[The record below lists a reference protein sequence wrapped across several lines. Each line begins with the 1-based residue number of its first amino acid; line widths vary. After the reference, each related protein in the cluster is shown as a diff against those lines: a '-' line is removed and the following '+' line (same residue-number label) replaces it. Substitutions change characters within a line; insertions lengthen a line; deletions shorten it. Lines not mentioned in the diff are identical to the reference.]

1 MKIKGNRFVTSILAA
16 SMLSGTF
23 FVPASAGE
31 LEGESAIAG
40 MAVTLNNYYAGEET
54 PDEAILDYLV
64 PKAQATSE
72 AESETETEEPKTE
85 EPKTVMAATVAV
97 TSDASNVGLV
107 SAAGYLNVREQPST
121 GSVTVG
127 RLFSNCQVNIKS
139 SVNNSEGSWYRITCG
154 DVEGYVSAAYVLVGT
169 AAKTAEDNIQNRY
182 AVVTADQL
190 NVRDSASDSANV
202 VGTVY
207 KDEEYAIIEDQGDFV
222 KIHIANDEVGYVS
235 KSGITIKTQFAQA
248 QKVDNEFVSQELEN
262 FMIDIN
268 YSRNVYE
275 QAMAEGTGEG
285 YYRAYAAIVYAAEL
299 LGYYSEFAADSGLE
313 DLAATSKQEQES
325 ALALADAAYKL
336 ASDSGYFTQ
345 VAESVASSEAAA
357 ESSAAAESVQ
367 ETQTQPS
374 TDASSEGNT
383 TSNTAETTA
392 PSSSASDETISVEV
406 PTAASVT
413 GIEACY
419 QGGTKYVGDVV
430 YTAELFVRV
439 SYSDGTV
446 KDIYDGWYSP
456 QVGMTL
462 KQEGYNVVTMYY
474 GDFSSNLE
482 VYANPAPET
491 QPAAPET
498 QPAAPETQPAAPAPA
513 PETQPAAPETQ
524 PAAPETQPAA
534 PAPAPETQPA
544 APETQPAAPAPA
556 PSGNGQSIVDYAM
569 QWVGQCN
576 YVWGGTNLTPGGGVD
591 CSGFTM
597 NVYAAFGISLPHYS
611 GEQINYGQAVSYE
624 QLQPGDLICFSGHVG
639 IYIGGGM
646 MVHAASAERGIVV
659 DNVFYNKQPIG
670 YRRLV
675 QIIKI
680 QGRLSELTGGLIFV
694 YYNRKKRIH

>member
-16 SMLSGTF
+16 SMLSGAF

-72 AESETETEEPKTE
+72 AESETETE

-190 NVRDSASDSANV
+190 NVRDSASDSAKV

-222 KIHIANDEVGYVS
+222 KIHISNDEVGYVS

-357 ESSAAAESVQ
+357 ESSAAESVQ
-367 ETQTQPS
+367 ETQAQPS

-383 TSNTAETTA
+383 TNGTGESAA

-406 PTAASVT
+406 PTVASVT

-482 VYANPAPET
+482 VYANPAPTQAT
-491 QPAAPET
+491 QPA
-498 QPAAPETQPAAPAPA
+498 A

-534 PAPAPETQPA
+534 PETQPAAPETQPA
-544 APETQPAAPAPA
+544 APETQPAAPAPAPA

-611 GEQINYGQAVSYE
+611 GSQIDYGQAVSYE
-624 QLQPGDLICFSGHVG
+624 QLQPGDLICFPGHVG

-675 QIIKI
+675 
-680 QGRLSELTGGLIFV
+680 
-694 YYNRKKRIH
+694 

>member
-1 MKIKGNRFVTSILAA
+1 
-16 SMLSGTF
+16 
-23 FVPASAGE
+23 
-31 LEGESAIAG
+31 
-40 MAVTLNNYYAGEET
+40 
-54 PDEAILDYLV
+54 
-64 PKAQATSE
+64 
-72 AESETETEEPKTE
+72 
-85 EPKTVMAATVAV
+85 MAATVAV

-357 ESSAAAESVQ
+357 ESSAAESVQ

-498 QPAAPETQPAAPAPA
+498 QPAAPAPA

-524 PAAPETQPAA
+524 PAAP
-534 PAPAPETQPA
+534 
-544 APETQPAAPAPA
+544 APAPA

-624 QLQPGDLICFSGHVG
+624 QLQPGDLICFSGHVA

-675 QIIKI
+675 
-680 QGRLSELTGGLIFV
+680 
-694 YYNRKKRIH
+694 

>member
-72 AESETETEEPKTE
+72 AESETETE

-357 ESSAAAESVQ
+357 ESVQ

-482 VYANPAPET
+482 VYANPAPTQAT

-624 QLQPGDLICFSGHVG
+624 QLQPGDLICFSGHVA

-675 QIIKI
+675 
-680 QGRLSELTGGLIFV
+680 
-694 YYNRKKRIH
+694 

>member
-72 AESETETEEPKTE
+72 SESETETE

-357 ESSAAAESVQ
+357 ESSAAESVQ

-374 TDASSEGNT
+374 TDASSEGNVT
-383 TSNTAETTA
+383 NGTGETAA

-406 PTAASVT
+406 PTVASVT

-482 VYANPAPET
+482 VYANPAPTQAT

-544 APETQPAAPAPA
+544 APAPAPA

-624 QLQPGDLICFSGHVG
+624 QLQPGDLICFSGHVA

-675 QIIKI
+675 
-680 QGRLSELTGGLIFV
+680 
-694 YYNRKKRIH
+694 

>member
-357 ESSAAAESVQ
+357 ESSSAAESVQ

-534 PAPAPETQPA
+534 PAPAP
-544 APETQPAAPAPA
+544 A

-624 QLQPGDLICFSGHVG
+624 QLQPGDLICFSGHVA

-675 QIIKI
+675 
-680 QGRLSELTGGLIFV
+680 
-694 YYNRKKRIH
+694 

>member
-72 AESETETEEPKTE
+72 AESETETE

-482 VYANPAPET
+482 VYANPAPTQAT

-498 QPAAPETQPAAPAPA
+498 QPAAPAPAPETQPAAPAPAPETQPAAPAPA

-524 PAAPETQPAA
+524 PAAP
-534 PAPAPETQPA
+534 
-544 APETQPAAPAPA
+544 APAPA

-675 QIIKI
+675 
-680 QGRLSELTGGLIFV
+680 
-694 YYNRKKRIH
+694 

>member
-72 AESETETEEPKTE
+72 AESETETE

-357 ESSAAAESVQ
+357 ESVQ

-524 PAAPETQPAA
+524 PAAP
-534 PAPAPETQPA
+534 
-544 APETQPAAPAPA
+544 APAPA

-624 QLQPGDLICFSGHVG
+624 QLQPGDLICFSGHVA

-675 QIIKI
+675 
-680 QGRLSELTGGLIFV
+680 
-694 YYNRKKRIH
+694 

>member
-72 AESETETEEPKTE
+72 AESETETE

-190 NVRDSASDSANV
+190 NVRDSASDSAKV

-222 KIHIANDEVGYVS
+222 KIHISNDEVGYVS

-357 ESSAAAESVQ
+357 ESSAAESVQ
-367 ETQTQPS
+367 ETQAQPS

-383 TSNTAETTA
+383 TNGTGESAA

-406 PTAASVT
+406 PTVASVT

-482 VYANPAPET
+482 VYANPAPTQAT

-498 QPAAPETQPAAPAPA
+498 QPAAPETQPAAP
-513 PETQPAAPETQ
+513 
-524 PAAPETQPAA
+524 
-534 PAPAPETQPA
+534 
-544 APETQPAAPAPA
+544 APAPA

-675 QIIKI
+675 
-680 QGRLSELTGGLIFV
+680 
-694 YYNRKKRIH
+694 

>member
-72 AESETETEEPKTE
+72 AESETETE

-357 ESSAAAESVQ
+357 ESSAAESVQ

-383 TSNTAETTA
+383 TSNTDETTA

-406 PTAASVT
+406 PTVASVT

-482 VYANPAPET
+482 VYANPAPTQAT

-498 QPAAPETQPAAPAPA
+498 QPAAPETQPAAPA

-544 APETQPAAPAPA
+544 APETQPTPAPAPA

-611 GEQINYGQAVSYE
+611 GSQINYGQAVSYE
-624 QLQPGDLICFSGHVG
+624 QLQPGDLICFPGHVG

-675 QIIKI
+675 
-680 QGRLSELTGGLIFV
+680 
-694 YYNRKKRIH
+694 

>member
-72 AESETETEEPKTE
+72 AESETETE

-357 ESSAAAESVQ
+357 ESSAAESVQ
-367 ETQTQPS
+367 ETQAQPS
-374 TDASSEGNT
+374 TDASSEGNVT
-383 TSNTAETTA
+383 NGTGETAA
-392 PSSSASDETISVEV
+392 PSSSVSDETISVEV
-406 PTAASVT
+406 PTVASVT

-482 VYANPAPET
+482 VYANPAPTQATQPAAPET

-544 APETQPAAPAPA
+544 APAPAPA

-624 QLQPGDLICFSGHVG
+624 QLQPGDLICFSGHVA

-675 QIIKI
+675 
-680 QGRLSELTGGLIFV
+680 
-694 YYNRKKRIH
+694 

>member
-72 AESETETEEPKTE
+72 AESETETE

-357 ESSAAAESVQ
+357 ESSAAESVQ

-374 TDASSEGNT
+374 TDASSEGNVT
-383 TSNTAETTA
+383 NGTGETAA

-406 PTAASVT
+406 PTVASVT

-482 VYANPAPET
+482 VYANPAPTQAT

-524 PAAPETQPAA
+524 PAVPETQPAAPETQPAA

-544 APETQPAAPAPA
+544 APAPAPA

-611 GEQINYGQAVSYE
+611 GSQIDYGQAVSYE
-624 QLQPGDLICFSGHVG
+624 QLQPGDLICFSGHVA

-675 QIIKI
+675 
-680 QGRLSELTGGLIFV
+680 
-694 YYNRKKRIH
+694 

>member
-357 ESSAAAESVQ
+357 ESSAAESVQ

-482 VYANPAPET
+482 VYANPAPTQAT

-624 QLQPGDLICFSGHVG
+624 QLQPGDLICFSGHVA

-675 QIIKI
+675 
-680 QGRLSELTGGLIFV
+680 
-694 YYNRKKRIH
+694 

>member
-72 AESETETEEPKTE
+72 AESETETE

-357 ESSAAAESVQ
+357 ESSAAESVQ

-374 TDASSEGNT
+374 TDASSEGNVT
-383 TSNTAETTA
+383 NGTGETAA

-406 PTAASVT
+406 PTVASVT

-482 VYANPAPET
+482 VYANPAPTQAT

-534 PAPAPETQPA
+534 PETQPAAPETQPAAPAPAPETQPA
-544 APETQPAAPAPA
+544 APETQPAAPAPAPA

-675 QIIKI
+675 
-680 QGRLSELTGGLIFV
+680 
-694 YYNRKKRIH
+694 

>member
-23 FVPASAGE
+23 FAPASAGE

-222 KIHIANDEVGYVS
+222 KIHISNDEVGYVS

-357 ESSAAAESVQ
+357 ESSAAESVQ

-374 TDASSEGNT
+374 TDASSEGNVT
-383 TSNTAETTA
+383 NGTGETAA

-482 VYANPAPET
+482 VYANPAPTQAT

-513 PETQPAAPETQ
+513 PETQPAAPA
-524 PAAPETQPAA
+524 PAPETQPAA

-544 APETQPAAPAPA
+544 APETQPAAPAPAPA

-675 QIIKI
+675 
-680 QGRLSELTGGLIFV
+680 
-694 YYNRKKRIH
+694 

>member
-248 QKVDNEFVSQELEN
+248 QKVDNEFVSQALEN

-556 PSGNGQSIVDYAM
+556 PAPSGNGQSIVDYAM

-624 QLQPGDLICFSGHVG
+624 QLQPGDLICFSGHVA

-675 QIIKI
+675 
-680 QGRLSELTGGLIFV
+680 
-694 YYNRKKRIH
+694 

>member
-357 ESSAAAESVQ
+357 ESSAAESVQ
-367 ETQTQPS
+367 ETQAQPS

-383 TSNTAETTA
+383 TNGTGESAA

-406 PTAASVT
+406 PTVASVT

-482 VYANPAPET
+482 VYANPAPTQAT
-491 QPAAPET
+491 QPA
-498 QPAAPETQPAAPAPA
+498 A

-534 PAPAPETQPA
+534 PETQPAAPETQPA
-544 APETQPAAPAPA
+544 APETQPAAPETQPAAPAPAPA

-611 GEQINYGQAVSYE
+611 GSQIDYGQAVSYE
-624 QLQPGDLICFSGHVG
+624 QLQPGDLICFPGHVG

-675 QIIKI
+675 
-680 QGRLSELTGGLIFV
+680 
-694 YYNRKKRIH
+694 

>member
-72 AESETETEEPKTE
+72 AESETETE

-357 ESSAAAESVQ
+357 ESSAAESVQ

-406 PTAASVT
+406 PTVASVT

-556 PSGNGQSIVDYAM
+556 PAPSGNGQSIVDYAM

-675 QIIKI
+675 
-680 QGRLSELTGGLIFV
+680 
-694 YYNRKKRIH
+694 

>member
-72 AESETETEEPKTE
+72 AESETETE

-357 ESSAAAESVQ
+357 ESSAAESVQ

-374 TDASSEGNT
+374 TDASSEGNVT
-383 TSNTAETTA
+383 NGTGETAA

-406 PTAASVT
+406 PTVASVT

-462 KQEGYNVVTMYY
+462 KQEGYNVVTMYS

-482 VYANPAPET
+482 VYANPAPTQAT

-544 APETQPAAPAPA
+544 APAPAPA

-624 QLQPGDLICFSGHVG
+624 QLQPGDLICFSGHVA

-675 QIIKI
+675 
-680 QGRLSELTGGLIFV
+680 
-694 YYNRKKRIH
+694 

>member
-1 MKIKGNRFVTSILAA
+1 
-16 SMLSGTF
+16 
-23 FVPASAGE
+23 
-31 LEGESAIAG
+31 
-40 MAVTLNNYYAGEET
+40 
-54 PDEAILDYLV
+54 
-64 PKAQATSE
+64 
-72 AESETETEEPKTE
+72 
-85 EPKTVMAATVAV
+85 MAATVAV

-374 TDASSEGNT
+374 TDASSEGNVT
-383 TSNTAETTA
+383 NGTGETAA

-498 QPAAPETQPAAPAPA
+498 QPAAPAPA

-524 PAAPETQPAA
+524 PAAP
-534 PAPAPETQPA
+534 
-544 APETQPAAPAPA
+544 APAPA

-624 QLQPGDLICFSGHVG
+624 QLQPGDLICFSGHVA

-675 QIIKI
+675 
-680 QGRLSELTGGLIFV
+680 
-694 YYNRKKRIH
+694 

>member
-72 AESETETEEPKTE
+72 AESETETE

-357 ESSAAAESVQ
+357 ESVQ

-482 VYANPAPET
+482 VYANPAPTQAT

-498 QPAAPETQPAAPAPA
+498 QPAAPETQPAAPA

-624 QLQPGDLICFSGHVG
+624 QLQPGDLICFSGHVA

-675 QIIKI
+675 
-680 QGRLSELTGGLIFV
+680 
-694 YYNRKKRIH
+694 

>member
-357 ESSAAAESVQ
+357 ESSSAAESVQ

-498 QPAAPETQPAAPAPA
+498 QPAAPETQPAAPETQPAA
-513 PETQPAAPETQ
+513 PETQPPAPETQ

-544 APETQPAAPAPA
+544 APETQPAAPAPAPA

-675 QIIKI
+675 
-680 QGRLSELTGGLIFV
+680 
-694 YYNRKKRIH
+694 

>member
-16 SMLSGTF
+16 SMLSGAF

-72 AESETETEEPKTE
+72 AESETETE

-190 NVRDSASDSANV
+190 NVRDSASDSAKV

-222 KIHIANDEVGYVS
+222 KIHISNDEVGYVS

-357 ESSAAAESVQ
+357 ESSAAESVQ
-367 ETQTQPS
+367 ETQAQPS

-383 TSNTAETTA
+383 TNGTGETAA

-406 PTAASVT
+406 PTVAAVT

-482 VYANPAPET
+482 VYANPAPTQAT
-491 QPAAPET
+491 QPA
-498 QPAAPETQPAAPAPA
+498 A

-534 PAPAPETQPA
+534 PETQPAAPETQPA
-544 APETQPAAPAPA
+544 APETQPAAPETQPAAPAPAPA

-611 GEQINYGQAVSYE
+611 GSQINYGQAVSYE
-624 QLQPGDLICFSGHVG
+624 QLQPGDLICFPGHVG

-646 MVHAASAERGIVV
+646 MVHAASEERGIVV

-675 QIIKI
+675 
-680 QGRLSELTGGLIFV
+680 
-694 YYNRKKRIH
+694 

>member
-23 FVPASAGE
+23 FAPASAGE

-357 ESSAAAESVQ
+357 ESSAAESVQ

-374 TDASSEGNT
+374 TDASSEGNVT
-383 TSNTAETTA
+383 NGTGETAA

-439 SYSDGTV
+439 SFSDGTV

-482 VYANPAPET
+482 VYANPAPTQAT

-513 PETQPAAPETQ
+513 PETQPAAPA
-524 PAAPETQPAA
+524 PAPETQPAA

-544 APETQPAAPAPA
+544 APETQPAAPAPAPA

-675 QIIKI
+675 
-680 QGRLSELTGGLIFV
+680 
-694 YYNRKKRIH
+694 

>member
-72 AESETETEEPKTE
+72 AESETETE

-624 QLQPGDLICFSGHVG
+624 QLQPGDLICFSGHVA

-675 QIIKI
+675 
-680 QGRLSELTGGLIFV
+680 
-694 YYNRKKRIH
+694 

>member
-23 FVPASAGE
+23 FAPASAGE

-357 ESSAAAESVQ
+357 ESSAAESVQ

-374 TDASSEGNT
+374 TDASSEGNVT
-383 TSNTAETTA
+383 NGTGETAA

-482 VYANPAPET
+482 VYANPAPTQAT

-513 PETQPAAPETQ
+513 PETQPAAPA
-524 PAAPETQPAA
+524 PAPETQPAA

-544 APETQPAAPAPA
+544 APETQPAAPTPAPA

-675 QIIKI
+675 
-680 QGRLSELTGGLIFV
+680 
-694 YYNRKKRIH
+694 

>member
-72 AESETETEEPKTE
+72 AESETETE

-357 ESSAAAESVQ
+357 ESSAAESVQ

-374 TDASSEGNT
+374 TDASSEGNVT
-383 TSNTAETTA
+383 NGTGETAA

-406 PTAASVT
+406 PTVASVT

-482 VYANPAPET
+482 VYANPAPTQAT
-491 QPAAPET
+491 QPA
-498 QPAAPETQPAAPAPA
+498 A

-534 PAPAPETQPA
+534 PETQPAAPETQPA
-544 APETQPAAPAPA
+544 APETQPAAPETQPTPAPAPA

-611 GEQINYGQAVSYE
+611 GAQINYGQAVSYE

-675 QIIKI
+675 
-680 QGRLSELTGGLIFV
+680 
-694 YYNRKKRIH
+694 

>member
-72 AESETETEEPKTE
+72 AESETETE

-313 DLAATSKQEQES
+313 DLAATSRQEQES

-482 VYANPAPET
+482 VYANPAPTQAT

-675 QIIKI
+675 
-680 QGRLSELTGGLIFV
+680 
-694 YYNRKKRIH
+694 

>member
-72 AESETETEEPKTE
+72 AESETETE

-357 ESSAAAESVQ
+357 ESSAAESVQ

-374 TDASSEGNT
+374 TDASSEGNVT
-383 TSNTAETTA
+383 NGTGETAA

-406 PTAASVT
+406 PTVASVT

-498 QPAAPETQPAAPAPA
+498 QPAAPETQPAAPAP
-513 PETQPAAPETQ
+513 ETQPAAPETQ

-544 APETQPAAPAPA
+544 APETQPTPAPAPA

-675 QIIKI
+675 
-680 QGRLSELTGGLIFV
+680 
-694 YYNRKKRIH
+694 

>member
-72 AESETETEEPKTE
+72 AESETETE

-190 NVRDSASDSANV
+190 NVRDSASDSAKV

-222 KIHIANDEVGYVS
+222 KIHISNDEVGYVS

-357 ESSAAAESVQ
+357 ESSAAESVQ
-367 ETQTQPS
+367 ETQAQPS

-383 TSNTAETTA
+383 TNGTGESAA

-406 PTAASVT
+406 PTVASVT

-482 VYANPAPET
+482 VYANPAPTQAT
-491 QPAAPET
+491 QPA
-498 QPAAPETQPAAPAPA
+498 A

-534 PAPAPETQPA
+534 PETQPAAPETQPA
-544 APETQPAAPAPA
+544 APETQPAAPETQPAAPAPAPA

-624 QLQPGDLICFSGHVG
+624 QLQPGDLICFSGHVA

-675 QIIKI
+675 
-680 QGRLSELTGGLIFV
+680 
-694 YYNRKKRIH
+694 

>member
-72 AESETETEEPKTE
+72 AESETETE

-406 PTAASVT
+406 PTAACVT

-482 VYANPAPET
+482 VYANPAPTQAT

-544 APETQPAAPAPA
+544 SPETQPAAPAPA

-624 QLQPGDLICFSGHVG
+624 QLQPGDLICFSGHVA

-675 QIIKI
+675 
-680 QGRLSELTGGLIFV
+680 
-694 YYNRKKRIH
+694 

>member
-72 AESETETEEPKTE
+72 AESETETE

-190 NVRDSASDSANV
+190 NVRDSASDSAKV

-222 KIHIANDEVGYVS
+222 KIHISNDEVGYVS

-357 ESSAAAESVQ
+357 ESSAAESVQ
-367 ETQTQPS
+367 ETQAQPS

-383 TSNTAETTA
+383 TNGTGESAA

-406 PTAASVT
+406 PTVASVT

-482 VYANPAPET
+482 VYANPAPTQAT
-491 QPAAPET
+491 QPA
-498 QPAAPETQPAAPAPA
+498 A

-534 PAPAPETQPA
+534 P
-544 APETQPAAPAPA
+544 APAPA

-611 GEQINYGQAVSYE
+611 GSQINYGQAVSYE
-624 QLQPGDLICFSGHVG
+624 QLQPGDLICFPGHVG

-675 QIIKI
+675 
-680 QGRLSELTGGLIFV
+680 
-694 YYNRKKRIH
+694 

>member
-72 AESETETEEPKTE
+72 AESETETE

-498 QPAAPETQPAAPAPA
+498 QPAAPETQPAAP
-513 PETQPAAPETQ
+513 ETQPAAPETQ
-524 PAAPETQPAA
+524 PTVPETQPAQPTGNIRVTNVA
-534 PAPAPETQPA
+534 LSSDLTQYTLNLCSQYGVDSSVIFSVMYHESHFNA
-544 APETQPAAPAPA
+544 GAT
-556 PSGNGQSIVDYAM
+556 SGSGAQGLM
-569 QWVGQCN
+569 QIIPRYSASRMAKLGV
-576 YVWGGTNLTPGGGVD
+576 TNLYDPASNILVGIDLLAEYYYTYGSWNQALTAYRTGNAGND
-591 CSGFTM
+591 SA
-597 NVYAAFGISLPHYS
+597 YAATILG
-611 GEQINYGQAVSYE
+611 N
-624 QLQPGDLICFSGHVG
+624 VG
-639 IYIGGGM
+639 M
-646 MVHAASAERGIVV
+646 
-659 DNVFYNKQPIG
+659 FQ
-670 YRRLV
+670 
-675 QIIKI
+675 
-680 QGRLSELTGGLIFV
+680 TV
-694 YYNRKKRIH
+694 YYE

>member
-72 AESETETEEPKTE
+72 AESETETE

-357 ESSAAAESVQ
+357 ESSAAESVQ

-374 TDASSEGNT
+374 TDASSEGNVT
-383 TSNTAETTA
+383 NGTGETAA

-406 PTAASVT
+406 PTVASVT

-482 VYANPAPET
+482 VYANPAPTQAT

-611 GEQINYGQAVSYE
+611 GSQINYGQAVSYE

-675 QIIKI
+675 
-680 QGRLSELTGGLIFV
+680 
-694 YYNRKKRIH
+694 

>member
-16 SMLSGTF
+16 SMLSGMCL
-23 FVPASAGE
+23 VPASAGE

-40 MAVTLNNYYAGEET
+40 MAVSLNNYYAGEET

-64 PKAQATSE
+64 PLAQASSE
-72 AESETETEEPKTE
+72 AETESETETE

-127 RLFSNCQVNIKS
+127 RLFSNCQVSILD
-139 SVNNSEGSWYRITCG
+139 SVNNSEGSWYHITCG
-154 DVEGYVSAAYVLVGT
+154 DVEGYVSASYVLVGS

-182 AVVTADQL
+182 AVVTVDQL
-190 NVRDSASDSANV
+190 NVRDSASENAKV

-222 KIHIANDEVGYVS
+222 KIHISNDEVGYVS
-235 KSGITIKTQFAQA
+235 KTGITIKTQFAQA
-248 QKVDNEFVSQELEN
+248 QKVDDEFVSQELDN

-299 LGYYSEFAADSGLE
+299 LGYYSDFASDSGLA
-313 DLAATSKQEQES
+313 DLAETSKQEQDS
-325 ALALADAAYKL
+325 ALALADAAYQL
-336 ASDSGYFTQ
+336 AADSGYFTQ
-345 VAESVASSEAAA
+345 VAESVASSEVATAA
-357 ESSAAAESVQ
+357 
-367 ETQTQPS
+367 S
-374 TDASSEGNT
+374 TEGANGNGDASAS
-383 TSNTAETTA
+383 TSA
-392 PSSSASDETISVEV
+392 ASDETISVAV
-406 PTAASVT
+406 PTVASVT

-419 QGGTKYVGDVV
+419 QGGIKYVGDVI

-446 KDIYDGWYSP
+446 KDVYDGWYSP

-462 KQEGYNVVTMYY
+462 KQEGYNTVTMYY
-474 GDFSSNLE
+474 GDYSSNLE
-482 VYANPAPET
+482 VYANPAPVQPTET
-491 QPAAPET
+491 PTEPSVAPTEAQPAPTEA
-498 QPAAPETQPAAPAPA
+498 QPAPTEAQPAPTEAQPAPTEAQPAPA
-513 PETQPAAPETQ
+513 PT
-524 PAAPETQPAA
+524 
-534 PAPAPETQPA
+534 
-544 APETQPAAPAPA
+544 
-556 PSGNGQSIVDYAM
+556 PSASGQSIVDYAM

-611 GEQINYGQAVSYE
+611 GAQLNYGQAVSYE
-624 QLQPGDLICFSGHVG
+624 QLQPGDLICFSGHVA

-675 QIIKI
+675 
-680 QGRLSELTGGLIFV
+680 
-694 YYNRKKRIH
+694 

>member
-1 MKIKGNRFVTSILAA
+1 MKIKGNKFVTSILAA

-72 AESETETEEPKTE
+72 AESETETE

-357 ESSAAAESVQ
+357 ESSAAESVQ

-498 QPAAPETQPAAPAPA
+498 QPAAPETQPVAPAPA

-544 APETQPAAPAPA
+544 APETQPAAPAPAPA

-675 QIIKI
+675 
-680 QGRLSELTGGLIFV
+680 
-694 YYNRKKRIH
+694 

>member
-72 AESETETEEPKTE
+72 AESETETE

-190 NVRDSASDSANV
+190 NVRDSASDSAKV

-222 KIHIANDEVGYVS
+222 KIHISNDEVGYVS

-357 ESSAAAESVQ
+357 ESSAAESVQ
-367 ETQTQPS
+367 ETQAQPS

-383 TSNTAETTA
+383 TNGTGESAA

-406 PTAASVT
+406 PTVAAVT

-482 VYANPAPET
+482 VYANPAPTQAT
-491 QPAAPET
+491 QPA
-498 QPAAPETQPAAPAPA
+498 A

-534 PAPAPETQPA
+534 P
-544 APETQPAAPAPA
+544 APAPA

-611 GEQINYGQAVSYE
+611 GSQINYGQAVSYE
-624 QLQPGDLICFSGHVG
+624 QLQPGDLICFPGHVG

-646 MVHAASAERGIVV
+646 MVHAASEERGIVV

-675 QIIKI
+675 
-680 QGRLSELTGGLIFV
+680 
-694 YYNRKKRIH
+694 

>member
-72 AESETETEEPKTE
+72 AESETETE

-357 ESSAAAESVQ
+357 ESSAAESVQ

-374 TDASSEGNT
+374 TDASSEGNVT
-383 TSNTAETTA
+383 NGTGETAA

-406 PTAASVT
+406 PTVASVT

-482 VYANPAPET
+482 VYANPAPTQAT
-491 QPAAPET
+491 QPA
-498 QPAAPETQPAAPAPA
+498 A

-544 APETQPAAPAPA
+544 APETQPTVPETQ
-556 PSGNGQSIVDYAM
+556 PSQPTGSIRVTNVALSSDLTQYTLNLCSQYGVDSSVIFSVMYHESHFNAGATSGSGAQGLM
-569 QWVGQCN
+569 QIIPRYSASRMAKLGV
-576 YVWGGTNLTPGGGVD
+576 TNLYDPASNILVGIDLLAEYYHTYGSWNQALTAYRTGNAGND
-591 CSGFTM
+591 SA
-597 NVYAAFGISLPHYS
+597 YAATILGS
-611 GEQINYGQAVSYE
+611 
-624 QLQPGDLICFSGHVG
+624 VG
-639 IYIGGGM
+639 M
-646 MVHAASAERGIVV
+646 
-659 DNVFYNKQPIG
+659 FQ
-670 YRRLV
+670 
-675 QIIKI
+675 
-680 QGRLSELTGGLIFV
+680 TV
-694 YYNRKKRIH
+694 YYE

>member
-72 AESETETEEPKTE
+72 AESETETE

-190 NVRDSASDSANV
+190 NVRDNASDSANV

-392 PSSSASDETISVEV
+392 PSSSESDETISVEV

-482 VYANPAPET
+482 VYANPAPTQAT

-624 QLQPGDLICFSGHVG
+624 QLQPGDLICFSGHVA

-675 QIIKI
+675 
-680 QGRLSELTGGLIFV
+680 
-694 YYNRKKRIH
+694 

>member
-72 AESETETEEPKTE
+72 AESETETE

-357 ESSAAAESVQ
+357 ESSAAESVQ

-446 KDIYDGWYSP
+446 KYIYDGWYSP

-498 QPAAPETQPAAPAPA
+498 QPAAPETQPVAPAPA

-544 APETQPAAPAPA
+544 APETQPAAPAPAPA

-675 QIIKI
+675 
-680 QGRLSELTGGLIFV
+680 
-694 YYNRKKRIH
+694 

>member
-72 AESETETEEPKTE
+72 AESETETE

-190 NVRDSASDSANV
+190 NVRDSASDSAKV

-222 KIHIANDEVGYVS
+222 KIHISNDEVGYVS

-357 ESSAAAESVQ
+357 ESSAAESVQ
-367 ETQTQPS
+367 ETQAQPS

-383 TSNTAETTA
+383 TNGTGESAA

-406 PTAASVT
+406 PTVASVT

-482 VYANPAPET
+482 VYANPAPTQAT
-491 QPAAPET
+491 QPA
-498 QPAAPETQPAAPAPA
+498 A

-534 PAPAPETQPA
+534 PETQPAAPETQPA
-544 APETQPAAPAPA
+544 APETQPAAPETQPAAPAPAPA

-611 GEQINYGQAVSYE
+611 GSQINYGQAVSYE
-624 QLQPGDLICFSGHVG
+624 QLQPGDLICFPGHVG

-646 MVHAASAERGIVV
+646 MVHAASEERGIVV

-675 QIIKI
+675 
-680 QGRLSELTGGLIFV
+680 
-694 YYNRKKRIH
+694 